1 MSDTTTASTHSAVS
15 ITLAATNRTAIGSA
29 AVGRLR
35 ATGKVP
41 GVVYGKGSAAVNVA
55 VDHHEL
61 RMAFADASRR
71 SETFTLAV
79 DGVAHQV
86 TMHAIQRHPVK
97 GTATHVDF
105 LLA

>member
-1 MSDTTTASTHSAVS
+1 MSGP
-15 ITLAATNRTAIGSA
+15 ITLAATTRSALGSP

-41 GVVYGKGSAAVNVA
+41 GVVYGKGTAAVSVA

-61 RMAFADASRR
+61 RLAFADASRR
-71 SETFTLAV
+71 KETFTLNV

-86 TMHAIQRHPVK
+86 TMHEIQRHPVK

-105 LLA
+105 LLV